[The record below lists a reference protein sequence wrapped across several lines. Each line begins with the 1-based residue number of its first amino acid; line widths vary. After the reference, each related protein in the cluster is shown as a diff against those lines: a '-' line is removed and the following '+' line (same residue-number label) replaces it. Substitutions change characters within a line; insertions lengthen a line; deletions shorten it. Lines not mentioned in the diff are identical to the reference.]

1 MSISKGTWRNENL
14 AGYLFV
20 LPSFTGFLVFV
31 LFPMVFSFFL
41 SFSKWSLISGLDQIK
56 LVGLK
61 NFVMLMQDYQ
71 FIAAVQNTLFYT
83 VATVPATV
91 VLGFLLA
98 VLLNKYVYARDALK
112 IAVFMPYISSLVA
125 VSVVWRVI
133 LYPSFGPV
141 NEFLRSIGISDPPK
155 WFGDPKWALPA
166 IAIES
171 IWIQLGYNVVVF
183 LAGLTAINQDLYDA
197 AAIDGA
203 GAVRRLIHVTI
214 PGIEATTFFLSIMGV
229 IGSFKVF
236 DQISVITQGGPGT
249 STLVLAYY
257 IYQNAFQFYNM
268 GYASAIAWMLF
279 VAIFAITAVQ
289 WRFGNREAA

>member
-1 MSISKGTWRNENL
+1 MSKAGGAWRNENL

-31 LFPMVFSFFL
+31 LFPMLFSLLL
-41 SFSKWSLISGLDQIK
+41 SFCNWSLISGLEQIK
-56 LVGLK
+56 IVGLK
-61 NFVMLMQDYQ
+61 NFALLMQDYQ
-71 FIAAVQNTLFYT
+71 FVAAVTNTLFYT
-83 VATVPATV
+83 VATVPVTV
-91 VLGFLLA
+91 ILGFLLA

-166 IAIES
+166 IAIET

-214 PGIEATTFFLSIMGV
+214 PGVEATTFFLSIMGV

-236 DQISVITQGGPGT
+236 DQISVITQGGPGN

-279 VAIFAITAVQ
+279 LFIFAVTAVQ

>member
-1 MSISKGTWRNENL
+1 MNGSGRTRRHENL

-20 LPSFTGFLVFV
+20 LPSFTGFMVFV
-31 LFPMVFSFFL
+31 LFPVLFSFFL

-56 LVGLK
+56 LVGLR
-61 NFVMLMQDYQ
+61 NFVLLMRDYQ
-71 FIAAVQNTLFYT
+71 FIAAVKNTLFYT

-98 VLLNKYVYARDALK
+98 VLLNKYVYGRDALK

-125 VSVVWRVI
+125 VSVVWRVL

-155 WFGDPKWALPA
+155 WFGDPRWALSA

-171 IWIQLGYNVVVF
+171 VWIQLGYNVVVF

-203 GAVRRLIHVTI
+203 GAMRRLIHVTI
-214 PGIEATTFFLSIMGV
+214 PGVEATTFFLSIMGV

-236 DQISVITQGGPGT
+236 DQISVITQGGPGN

-257 IYQNAFQFYNM
+257 VYQNAFQFYSM
-268 GYASAIAWMLF
+268 GYASAVAWMLF
-279 VAIFAITAVQ
+279 LAIFAITAVQ

>member
-1 MSISKGTWRNENL
+1 MSKSKRTWRNENL

-20 LPSFTGFLVFV
+20 LPSFAGFVVFV
-31 LFPMVFSFFL
+31 LFPMLFSLFL
-41 SFSKWSLISGLDQIK
+41 SFCDWSFIAGLDQIK

-61 NFVMLMQDYQ
+61 NFALIAQDYQ
-71 FIAAVQNTLFYT
+71 SIAAVQNTLFYT
-83 VATVPATV
+83 ATTVPATV
-91 VLGFLLA
+91 ILGFLLA
-98 VLLNKYVYARDALK
+98 VLLNKYVYGKDILK
-112 IAVFMPYISSLVA
+112 IAVFMPYISSIVA
-125 VSVVWRVI
+125 VSVVWRVL

-141 NEFLRSIGISDPPK
+141 NEFLRSIGISNPPK

-166 IAIES
+166 IVIES
-171 IWIQLGYNVVVF
+171 VWIQLGYNVVVF

-197 AAIDGA
+197 ASIDGA
-203 GAVRRLIHVTI
+203 GAVRRLVHVTI
-214 PGIEATTFFLSIMGV
+214 PGVEATTFFLFIMGV

-236 DQISVITQGGPGT
+236 DQISVITQGGPGS

-279 VAIFAITAVQ
+279 VVIFVITAVQ
-289 WRFGNREAA
+289 WRFGNREAV